1 MIIVIDTNVVVAALK
16 SRTGASYKLVS
27 KIPSAQFQAAL
38 SNSLYSE
45 YRDVIFRPV
54 IRPVGATDDN
64 LTDFLDQILD
74 HADTRNINYLWR
86 PFLRDPKDDMLLEI
100 AVASQAEYIVTY
112 NIRDFDRIELFG
124 IEAIRPG
131 EFLKILE
138 TL

>member
-1 MIIVIDTNVVVAALK
+1 MKIVIDTNVIVAALK
-16 SRTGASYKLVS
+16 SKTGAGFKLVK

-38 SNSLYSE
+38 SNPLYFE
-45 YRDVIFRPV
+45 YVDVVFRPT
-54 IRPVGATDDN
+54 IRPAGASDDD
-64 LTDFLDQILD
+64 LMDFIDQILE

-100 AVASQAEYIVTY
+100 AVASLAEYIVTY
-112 NIRDFDRIELFG
+112 NIKDFDRIELFG

-131 EFLKILE
+131 DFLKILE